1 MADKDKKDEA
11 KEAPKDE
18 AKDKKEDVKKEG
30 EKKPEDSNVD
40 KDFVIFHFPGVEQP
54 DGTSAG
60 CETLKIPRQAAI
72 GMVQKVRPAVA
83 RLVERC
89 PCNDPEPEAPEPVI
103 PCVDCM
109 AELKEEARRLS
120 TRAVVK
126 TPVSNMSIQQ
136 PCPFKAQSLTLTQSC
151 PVPPQAPPLPET
163 ITQQMSFIKISCGK
177 CGAEQ
182 VADPNQTASRPP
194 APGTPGALQ
203 PGVASTSGGPCA
215 GPGMMNVA
223 KSIPGSDTHIQF
235 VCNCLE
241 KFQPGGAGGGYGAPL
256 PPIPHAPN
264 CCYAR
269 GFPPPGTSEAPRR
282 GHSERVR
289 DRLISEER
297 RMMSRFES
305 EDDYAGGSGAGRPG
319 SRRYQELEERRT
331 YAPNRASSGGGGRSG
346 RSPPREYEFRG
357 RLEETSEISEGDE
370 GGNGPY
376 VLRRTSSGSVEVI
389 GDDNYNVRVSLADGV
404 TGARSRR
411 RRYGR

>member
-72 GMVQKVRPAVA
+72 GMVQK
-83 RLVERC
+83 
-89 PCNDPEPEAPEPVI
+89 
-103 PCVDCM
+103 
-109 AELKEEARRLS
+109 
-120 TRAVVK
+120 
-126 TPVSNMSIQQ
+126 
-136 PCPFKAQSLTLTQSC
+136 
-151 PVPPQAPPLPET
+151 APPLPET

-194 APGTPGALQ
+194 APGAPRALQ
-203 PGVASTSGGPCA
+203 PGMASTSGGPCA
-215 GPGMMNVA
+215 GPGMMNVV

-235 VCNCLE
+235 VCDCLE

-269 GFPPPGTSEAPRR
+269 GFPPPGTSGAPRR

-305 EDDYAGGSGAGRPG
+305 EDDYAGGGGAGRPG
-319 SRRYQELEERRT
+319 SRRCQELEERRT

-346 RSPPREYEFRG
+346 RSPPRGYEFRG
-357 RLEETSEISEGDE
+357 RLEEASEISEGDD
-370 GGNGPY
+370 GGNGSY

-389 GDDNYNVRVSLADGV
+389 GDDNYNVRVSLAGGI
-404 TGARSRR
+404 TGAKSMGRR
-411 RRYGR
+411 HGR